1 LGADV
6 TLIERAELGGTC
18 LNRGCIPTKALVRSA
33 RLFQDIQKAPEFGI
47 EVDNPKAA
55 LSKMTA
61 RNDRIIQKLVSG
73 IQSLLKQRRVR
84 YVAGSAT
91 LNSPSRISVES
102 ADGTELVEVD
112 KVILATGS
120 SSVELPDVPT
130 DGGRVITTDQALTL
144 TKLPARLLII
154 GAGIIAAEFASIY
167 SALGS
172 DVTILA
178 RSKFMRKDDPR
189 VVAQLS
195 RYLKKNGVQIIEG
208 STVSSLVKDDR
219 EVEVTFSDDQV
230 EVYSTVLVAVGR
242 SANTGSAGIRD
253 MGINQEHDT
262 ITVDSFMRTSLEG
275 VYAVG
280 DLVGEPMLA
289 HVAAAEAKVA
299 ASNCVGISEE
309 MDYSVVPSCVFT
321 IPEYA
326 TVGLSPRAAKEKGV
340 TAKVAKFSLGALGRA
355 LGDGNEDG
363 FAQIVTDEQTGLIIG
378 CQIIGE
384 HASDVIHEAA
394 LAISQRM
401 TASELGRLIHQH
413 PTYSESIMEASEGI
427 DGISIHSFD

>member
-1 LGADV
+1 MGADV

-33 RLFQDIQKAPEFGI
+33 RLFKDIQTASELGI
-47 EVDNPKAA
+47 EVGTPTVA

-61 RNDRIIQKLVSG
+61 RNDRIIGKLVAG
-73 IQSLLKQRRVR
+73 IQSLLKQRKVL
-84 YVAGSAT
+84 YLSGAAT
-91 LNSPSRISVES
+91 LISPFQISVES
-102 ADGTELVEVD
+102 AGGTELIEVD

-120 SSVELPDVPT
+120 SSVELPDVST
-130 DGGRVITTDQALTL
+130 DGDRVISTDQALAL
-144 TKLPARLLII
+144 TELPEKLLIV

-178 RSKFMRKDDPR
+178 RSKLMRKDDPR
-189 VVAQLS
+189 VVAQHS
-195 RYLKKNGVQIIEG
+195 RYLKRNGVQIIEG
-208 STVSSLVKDDR
+208 ASISALIRDDR
-219 EVEVTFSDDQV
+219 GVDVTLSNDQV
-230 EVYSTVLVAVGR
+230 ERYSTILVAVGR
-242 SANTGSAGIRD
+242 SANTGTAGISD
-253 MGINQEHDT
+253 LGIEVDHGT
-262 ITVDSFMRTSLEG
+262 VTVDSCMKTSLDG

-299 ASNCVGISEE
+299 ASNCLGIVEE

-326 TVGLSPRAAKEKGV
+326 SVGLSPRAANEKGV
-340 TAKVAKFSLGALGRA
+340 TAKVSKFNMGALGRA
-355 LGDGNEDG
+355 LGDGNEEG
-363 FAQIVTDEQTGLIIG
+363 FAQIVTDEQTELIIG

-394 LAISQRM
+394 LAISQGM

-413 PTYSESIMEASEGI
+413 PTYSEAIMEASEGI
-427 DGISIHSFD
+427 DGMSIHSLT